1 MKRLFAIAH
10 NTFRETIRDR
20 ILTALLFFGVLVL
33 LTSVAME
40 EVTIGDAD
48 HVVRSVALGAIRVF
62 GSIIAMFLGIGLVYK
77 ELERKT
83 IYTIASKPIP
93 RWIFVV
99 GKYLGLMAVVSVMVL
114 LMALVYMVVMTLQQG
129 FPGFGIAPAIFLLLI
144 ELALL
149 TAWAILFST
158 YSSPTVA
165 SLFTMAIFVIGH
177 MADDIWIYGMQADS
191 ESVQQLA
198 GAVYWVLPNFS
209 VFNVFDQA
217 VHSLP
222 IEGTRVLWSTL
233 YGLGYSAAVLAA
245 GSWIFQRRDFK

>member
-1 MKRLFAIAH
+1 MKRLLAIAQ

-20 ILTALLFFGVLVL
+20 ILTALVFFAGLVL

-40 EVTIGDAD
+40 EVTIGDTD

-93 RWIFVV
+93 RWIFVI
-99 GKYLGLMAVVSVMVL
+99 GKYLGLMAVIVVLVALMTVMYLGVI
-114 LMALVYMVVMTLQQG
+114 TFQQG
-129 FPGFGIAPAIFLLLI
+129 WPGLGVTPAVFLLLV

-149 TAWAILFST
+149 TAWAITFST

-165 SLFTMAIFVIGH
+165 SLFTLAIFVIGH
-177 MADDIWIYGMQADS
+177 MADDIWLYGMQADS

-198 GAVYWVLPNFS
+198 RAVYWALPNFS
-209 VFNVFDQA
+209 VFNVFDQV
-217 VHSLP
+217 VHGVA
-222 IEGTRVLWSTL
+222 IEGTRILWSTA
-233 YGLGYSAAVLAA
+233 YGTGYTAAVLAA
-245 GSWIFQRRDFK
+245 GCWIFQRRDFK